1 MKKLKIKVFL
11 TIFIIFNIFS
21 ISLLLAYNYQSYNN
35 EFRRINDILN
45 NNRIFSRKTPSP
57 FRFIDNN
64 VYTVYIN
71 NGEALIN
78 SYSQDGSV
86 PSDLE
91 SIITKHYN
99 NNDTKYI
106 GNLYNNK
113 YSYKIENNLMIIVDN
128 SKSNERLVTLLEVT
142 LVLLVILELLIYF
155 VSSILS
161 KWIIKPAIDAFDA
174 QKRFI
179 ADASHEL
186 KTPLAV
192 IMASADALEKDKK
205 EKKWISNIQNESER
219 MNNLIKS
226 LLDLSKIESTTP
238 VTEDI
243 DLSKLVIKSTLVL
256 ESLMFEK
263 NIELKYDISENII
276 INANS
281 EEIKQLVTILLDNA
295 IKHSES
301 NGKILVNLNEQK
313 NNVVLEVKNKGKSI
327 EKGQEEK
334 IFERFYRVDESRN
347 RNENRYGLGLAI
359 AKTITNKY
367 NGNIS
372 ASSSNGYTTFKV
384 VFKKK

>member
-1 MKKLKIKVFL
+1 MIQ
-11 TIFIIFNIFS
+11 NI
-21 ISLLLAYNYQSYNN
+21 L
-35 EFRRINDILN
+35 
-45 NNRIFSRKTPSP
+45 
-57 FRFIDNN
+57 
-64 VYTVYIN
+64 V
-71 NGEALIN
+71 
-78 SYSQDGSV
+78 
-86 PSDLE
+86 
-91 SIITKHYN
+91 
-99 NNDTKYI
+99 
-106 GNLYNNK
+106 
-113 YSYKIENNLMIIVDN
+113 IIVDN

-142 LVLLVILELLIYF
+142 LVLLAILELLIYF

-301 NGKILVNLNEQK
+301 NGKILVNLYEQK